1 MNDWQLLNE
10 YAARGSED
18 AFRELVDRY
27 AGMVYH
33 SALRQVRDPQMAQE
47 VAQTVFIALAQKAH
61 RIPKQTVLFGWLFRA
76 TRYAAWHRV
85 REESCRRRYEE
96 EAATME
102 SMLDPQEAETIWD
115 QISPYLN
122 DALGRLSRIDREALM
137 IRYFGDKSH
146 KEVAQALG
154 LSEDSAKKRISRA
167 LEKLRMIFARRGV
180 VVPSIALAAAFST
193 CGAQAAPAGL
203 TLSITA
209 AALAKGSG
217 TTSLLATAKAVLKLM
232 AWAQA
237 KTVLAVGTGVLLVA
251 AGTATVAVNAVGT
264 RPEDLVAKLQ
274 HPSGTRIAWDRHL
287 ELSASLDLKR
297 VPLEQALDDLSVHSG
312 AYWTIDYAVYGSE
325 QALRRLLDSLHEG
338 TELEGAGWTNL
349 SARPLKSSI
358 MVEPDGQNLGS
369 GYGGGFDTGGGK
381 LYLPN
386 AGVERR
392 FAGGAGTGRGKPVVS
407 DRVSM
412 VVVVRGDAAVRWRKN
427 VQDNMARKRQGDPD
441 VRVFD
446 TEESAIIRQAMNQ
459 GVAEGVLAP
468 ERLLAETGL
477 TSKLDLA
484 TPAPATAETA
494 ERVAK
499 AAHAHWT
506 TIYTLRKS
514 PVEGAGIKLRHA
526 GIENLYVRPQA
537 NMTFDDFIKS
547 SLTNRFS
554 LSPEDRA
561 AHDRAV
567 QAFKNK
573 N

>member
-1 MNDWQLLNE
+1 
-10 YAARGSED
+10 
-18 AFRELVDRY
+18 
-27 AGMVYH
+27 
-33 SALRQVRDPQMAQE
+33 
-47 VAQTVFIALAQKAH
+47 
-61 RIPKQTVLFGWLFRA
+61 
-76 TRYAAWHRV
+76 
-85 REESCRRRYEE
+85 
-96 EAATME
+96 
-102 SMLDPQEAETIWD
+102 
-115 QISPYLN
+115 
-122 DALGRLSRIDREALM
+122 M
-137 IRYFGDKSH
+137 IRYFGNKSH

-154 LSEDSAKKRISRA
+154 LSEDTAKKRVSRA
-167 LEKLRMIFARRGV
+167 LEKLRMTFARRGV

-203 TLSITA
+203 PLSITA
-209 AALAKGSG
+209 AALAKGAG

-264 RPEDLVAKLQ
+264 HPEDLVAKLQ

-287 ELSASLDLKR
+287 ELSASLDLRR
-297 VPLEQALDDLSVHSG
+297 VPLEQALDDLSAHSG
-312 AYWTIDYAVYGSE
+312 AYWTVDYAVYGSD

-349 SARPLKSSI
+349 SARPLKPN
-358 MVEPDGQNLGS
+358 MFPPLGQNLGGGFS
-369 GYGGGFDTGGGK
+369 GGGGSGGGTGGRK
-381 LYLPN
+381 H
-386 AGVERR
+386 
-392 FAGGAGTGRGKPVVS
+392 VVS
-407 DRVSM
+407 DLVTM
-412 VVVVRGDAAVRWRKN
+412 VLVLRGDAVGRWQKQ
-427 VQDNMARKRQGDPD
+427 VQDNLARKRQGDPE
-441 VRVFD
+441 VNIFD
-446 TEESAIIRQAMNQ
+446 TEESAIIRQAMKQ
-459 GVAEGVLAP
+459 GVADGVLAP

-494 ERVAK
+494 ERAAK

-514 PVEGAGIKLRHA
+514 PVEGMGIKLVHAGA
-526 GIENLYVRPQA
+526 GIENMFMRPQA
-537 NMTFDDFIKS
+537 KGTFDDFIKS

-554 LSPEDRA
+554 LSPDARA

-573 N
+573 Q

>member
-27 AGMVYH
+27 EGMVYH
-33 SALRQVRDPQMAQE
+33 SALRQVRDPQTAQE

-76 TRYAAWHRV
+76 TRYAACHLV

-102 SMLDPQEAETIWD
+102 SMLDPQEAEAVWD

-122 DALGRLSRIDREALM
+122 DALERLCRIDREVLM
-137 IRYFGDKSH
+137 IRYFGNKSH

-154 LSEDSAKKRISRA
+154 LSEDTAKKRVSRA
-167 LEKLRMIFARRGV
+167 LEKLRMTFARRGV

-217 TTSLLATAKAVLKLM
+217 TTSLLVTAKAVLKLM

-251 AGTATVAVNAVGT
+251 AGTATVAVNAVAT

-312 AYWTIDYAVYGSE
+312 AYWTVDYAVYGSD

-349 SARPLKSSI
+349 SARPLKPNMLI
-358 MVEPDGQNLGS
+358 PLGQHLG
-369 GYGGGFDTGGGK
+369 GGGGGGGGGRGGGF
-381 LYLPN
+381 
-386 AGVERR
+386 
-392 FAGGAGTGRGKPVVS
+392 GTGRAKPVVS
-407 DRVSM
+407 DFVFM
-412 VVVVRGDAAVRWRKN
+412 VLVLRGDAVRRWEKN
-427 VQDNMARKRQGDPD
+427 VQDNLARKRQGDPD
-441 VRVFD
+441 VDILD
-446 TEESAIIRQAMNQ
+446 TKESAIIRQAMNQ
-459 GVAEGVLAP
+459 GVADGVLAP

-494 ERVAK
+494 ERLAG

-514 PVEGAGIKLRHA
+514 PVEGTGIKLMHA
-526 GIENLYVRPQA
+526 GMENTFMRPQA
-537 NMTFDDFIKS
+537 NWTFDDFIKS

-554 LSPEDRA
+554 LSPDARA

-567 QAFKNK
+567 QAFKSK
-573 N
+573 P

>member
-27 AGMVYH
+27 AGLVYH
-33 SALRQVRDPQMAQE
+33 SALRQVRDPQTAQE
-47 VAQTVFIALAQKAH
+47 IAQTVFIALAQKAH

-76 TRYAAWHRV
+76 TRYAAWHV
-85 REESCRRRYEE
+85 AREESCRRRYEE

-102 SMLDPQEAETIWD
+102 SMLDPQEAGTVWD

-122 DALGRLSRIDREALM
+122 DALEGLSRLDREVLM
-137 IRYFGDKSH
+137 TRYFGNLSH

-154 LSEDSAKKRISRA
+154 LSEDTAKKRVSRA
-167 LEKLRMIFARRGV
+167 LEKLRMTFARRGV

-237 KTVLAVGTGVLLVA
+237 KTALAVGTGVLLVA

-287 ELSASLDLKR
+287 ELWASLDLKR

-312 AYWTIDYAVYGSE
+312 AYWTVDYAVYGSD

-349 SARPLKSSI
+349 SARPLKSNI
-358 MVEPDGQNLGS
+358 MIEPHGQNLG
-369 GYGGGFDTGGGK
+369 GGVGGGS
-381 LYLPN
+381 
-386 AGVERR
+386 
-392 FAGGAGTGRGKPVVS
+392 GTGRGKPVVS
-407 DRVSM
+407 DFVSL
-412 VVVVRGDAAVRWRKN
+412 VLVLRGDAVGRWQKN
-427 VQDNMARKRQGDPD
+427 VQDNLTRARQGERD
-441 VRVFD
+441 VKVFD
-446 TEESAIIRQAMNQ
+446 TEEKAIVQEAMNR
-459 GVAEGVLAP
+459 GVADGVLAP

-477 TSKLDLA
+477 TSKLEVG
-484 TPAPATAETA
+484 TPTRATAETA
-494 ERVAK
+494 ARVAK

-514 PVEGAGIKLRHA
+514 PVEGAGIKLMHA
-526 GIENLYVRPQA
+526 GAGMENMFMRPQA

-554 LSPEDRA
+554 LSPDARA

-573 N
+573 Q

>member
-1 MNDWQLLNE
+1 
-10 YAARGSED
+10 
-18 AFRELVDRY
+18 
-27 AGMVYH
+27 
-33 SALRQVRDPQMAQE
+33 
-47 VAQTVFIALAQKAH
+47 
-61 RIPKQTVLFGWLFRA
+61 
-76 TRYAAWHRV
+76 
-85 REESCRRRYEE
+85 
-96 EAATME
+96 ME
-102 SMLDPQEAETIWD
+102 SMLDPQEAGTVWD

-122 DALGRLSRIDREALM
+122 DALDGLSRLDREVLM
-137 IRYFGDKSH
+137 IRYFGNKSH
-146 KEVAQALG
+146 REVAQALG
-154 LSEDSAKKRISRA
+154 LSEDTAKKRVSRA
-167 LEKLRMIFARRGV
+167 LEKLRMTFARRGV

-251 AGTATVAVNAVGT
+251 AGTATVAVNVVGT
-264 RPEDLVAKLQ
+264 HPEDLVAKLQ

-312 AYWTIDYAVYGSE
+312 AYWTVDYAVYGSD
-325 QALRRLLDSLHEG
+325 QALRRLLDSLHDG

-349 SARPLKSSI
+349 SARPLKPN
-358 MVEPDGQNLGS
+358 MFPPLGQHLGGGGGS
-369 GYGGGFDTGGGK
+369 GGGTGGRK
-381 LYLPN
+381 H
-386 AGVERR
+386 
-392 FAGGAGTGRGKPVVS
+392 VVS
-407 DRVSM
+407 DLVSM
-412 VVVVRGDAAVRWRKN
+412 QLVLRGDAVRRWEKN
-427 VQDNMARKRQGDPD
+427 VQDNLARKRQGDPN
-441 VRVFD
+441 VNVFD
-446 TEESAIIRQAMNQ
+446 TEESAIVRQAMNQ
-459 GVAEGVLAP
+459 GVADGVLAP

-484 TPAPATAETA
+484 TPAPATADTA
-494 ERVAK
+494 ERAAK

-514 PVEGAGIKLRHA
+514 PVEGTGIKLMHA
-526 GIENLYVRPQA
+526 GVESTFMRPPG
-537 NMTFDDFIKS
+537 NGTFDDFIKS

-554 LSPEDRA
+554 LSPDARA

-573 N
+573 Q

>member
-33 SALRQVRDPQMAQE
+33 SALRQVRDPQTAQE
-47 VAQTVFIALAQKAH
+47 VVQTVFIALAQKAH

-76 TRYAAWHRV
+76 TRYAAWHLV

-102 SMLDPQEAETIWD
+102 SMLDRQEAETVWD

-122 DALGRLSRIDREALM
+122 DALDRLSRIDREVLM
-137 IRYFGDKSH
+137 IRYFGNKNH

-154 LSEDSAKKRISRA
+154 LSEDTAKKRVSRA

-251 AGTATVAVNAVGT
+251 AGTATVGVNAVAT

-312 AYWTIDYAVYGSE
+312 AYWTVDYAVYGSD

-349 SARPLKSSI
+349 SARPLKSNI
-358 MVEPDGQNLGS
+358 MVEPGLQNLGGGFGGS
-369 GYGGGFDTGGGK
+369 GGGF
-381 LYLPN
+381 
-386 AGVERR
+386 
-392 FAGGAGTGRGKPVVS
+392 GTGRAKPVVS
-407 DRVSM
+407 DLVSM
-412 VVVVRGDAAVRWRKN
+412 VLVLRGDAVGRWQKN
-427 VQDNMARKRQGDPD
+427 VQDNFARKRQGDPD
-441 VRVFD
+441 VKVLD

-459 GVAEGVLAP
+459 GVADGVLAP

-514 PVEGAGIKLRHA
+514 PVEGAGIKLLHA
-526 GIENLYVRPQA
+526 GIKNIHVGPQA
-537 NMTFDDFIKS
+537 NTTFDDFIKS

-554 LSPEDRA
+554 LSPDAQA

-573 N
+573 K